1 MHHFTDDRAHGDRA
15 RRSSPSGRRR
25 RRYAAAAS
33 ALLVA
38 GSLAPLP
45 LAATTPP
52 ATVIAVSAPYE
63 GSPAPASPAVVAIAG
78 GPSGH
83 GYYVLR
89 SDGTVSAYGV
99 AAYGSIA
106 AGSLPVDVTATGIA
120 LDPATGG
127 YWIVCSNGVV
137 RAFHAPFRGAVHIP
151 SGGWGQYPAAVAIAS
166 ARNGAGYYVLR
177 ANGAVDS
184 FGAPRHGSLAGRL
197 HYGTTAPV
205 TATGIAL
212 DPATGGYWIATSTGG
227 VFGFDAP
234 LYGSPL
240 AFAHGRYDGV
250 ATVGIAA
257 TSTGYLVA
265 RANGQVDAFSS
276 RAITVSD
283 NAAKLAVGASVSGV
297 ATATGGYYLALDL
310 ALLDGYYNPLRA
322 LTSLVPQEID
332 QGVDYCG
339 SGPIYALGDGV
350 VTNLYDPSWP
360 SGVFISYR
368 LSDGPAAGHVVYV
381 AENVT
386 PTVSIGERVTPATVV
401 GILHDAKTCLE
412 TGWARDGGRAGY
424 AAGFA
429 QFNGK
434 NSTAYGLN
442 FSALLELLGARPG
455 LVQPYGPPGT
465 LAAGWPTWAA

>member
-1 MHHFTDDRAHGDRA
+1 MG
-15 RRSSPSGRRR
+15 
-25 RRYAAAAS
+25 
-33 ALLVA
+33 ALLVV

-45 LAATTPP
+45 LAATTSHV
-52 ATVIAVSAPYE
+52 TVIAVSAPYQ
-63 GSPAPASPAVVAIAG
+63 GSPAPASPAVVGVAG
-78 GPSGH
+78 GPGGH

-89 SDGTVSAYGV
+89 SDGTVGAYGAV
-99 AAYGSIA
+99 AYGSIA
-106 AGSLPVDVTATGIA
+106 ARSLPVGVTATGIA
-120 LDPATGG
+120 LDP
-127 YWIVCSNGVV
+127 S
-137 RAFHAPFRGAVHIP
+137 
-151 SGGWGQYPAAVAIAS
+151 
-166 ARNGAGYYVLR
+166 
-177 ANGAVDS
+177 
-184 FGAPRHGSLAGRL
+184 
-197 HYGTTAPV
+197 
-205 TATGIAL
+205 
-212 DPATGGYWIATSTGG
+212 TGGYWIATSTGG

-240 AFAHGRYDGV
+240 TLAHGHYDGV
-250 ATVGIAA
+250 ATAGIAA
-257 TSTGYLVA
+257 TSAGYLVA
-265 RANGQVDAFSS
+265 LANGQVDAFSA
-276 RAITVSD
+276 RAITVND
-283 NAAKLAVGASVSGV
+283 NASKLAFGATVSGV
-297 ATATGGYYLALDL
+297 ASAIATRGYYLALDL
-310 ALLDGYYNPLRA
+310 APRQGYYNPLRA

-339 SGPIYALGDGV
+339 SGPIYALGNGV

-360 SGVFISYR
+360 SGVFIAYR

-386 PTVSIGERVTPATVV
+386 PTVAIGERVNPGTVV
-401 GILHDAKTCLE
+401 GILRDAKTCLE

-465 LAAGWPTWAA
+465 LPAGWPTWGA